1 MGQKQVSSHT
11 SSKSSNASK
20 LSHRWTLYPAIK
32 EYMTEQSQTSKPK
45 LLRQT
50 AYTETVE
57 IDWKLVDKFTQDLV
71 FEFIDSDD
79 YHFDPSEYEDYADR
93 FVAANELILDHF
105 PQLKFDI
112 LETATLY
119 LLSKSA

>member
-1 MGQKQVSSHT
+1 
-11 SSKSSNASK
+11 
-20 LSHRWTLYPAIK
+20 
-32 EYMTEQSQTSKPK
+32 MTEQSQTSKPK